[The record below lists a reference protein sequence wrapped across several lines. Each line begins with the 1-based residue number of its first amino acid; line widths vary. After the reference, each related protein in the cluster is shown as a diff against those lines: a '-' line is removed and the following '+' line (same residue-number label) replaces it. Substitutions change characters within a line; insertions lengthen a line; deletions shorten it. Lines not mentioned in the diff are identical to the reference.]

1 MLTPNPLP
9 LRFMLLEA
17 ELHTAYFR
25 QSALL
30 LHRLLAFILAAW
42 QTLLCFAAR

>member
-17 ELHTAYFR
+17 EIHTAHFC

-30 LHRLLAFILAAW
+30 LHKLLAFILAAW
-42 QTLLCFAAR
+42 QTVLSFAGR